1 MHTLS
6 AAEHGKASA
15 LFADMEHNRAALF
28 SVIEGRSP
36 GRVFANDLET
46 PASVCVTV
54 GAPPSDLYLGG
65 DEGDPYFN
73 RALGDLLVT
82 EIMPRLS
89 RGTGIAHLML
99 YSASEGWRRVLD
111 GLLEEHGG
119 RRLTRTQF
127 TFHPERFAR
136 LRGWRERI
144 PDGFDLKQADRE
156 LAQRIPGI
164 AELWGSVDNFLAG
177 GFFLCVMK
185 GSQMIS
191 RSGTVFVGDGRA
203 EIGVETAEPFRQQ
216 GLATLAACACIERCL
231 EVGLLPQWGCF
242 YNPASGRL
250 AQNLGFVE
258 KEGVEV
264 NYVRIGQRP
273 LAASPER

>member
-1 MHTLS
+1 MHELP
-6 AAEHGKASA
+6 AAERCKVST
-15 LFADMEHNRAALF
+15 LFADMEDNRAALF

-36 GRVFANDLET
+36 GRVLVNDLEN

-54 GAPPSDLYLGG
+54 GSPPSDLYLGG
-65 DEGDPYFN
+65 DEGDPCFN
-73 RALGDLLVT
+73 EALRDLLVT

-89 RGTGIAHLML
+89 GGTGVAHLML

-111 GLLEEHGG
+111 GLLEEYGG

-136 LRGWRERI
+136 LRGWQERV
-144 PDGFDLKQADRE
+144 PEGFHVKRADRE

-164 AELWGSVDNFLAG
+164 AELWGSVDNFLSQ

-185 GSQMIS
+185 GDEMIS

-203 EIGVETAEPFRQQ
+203 EIGVETAEPFRRQ
-216 GLATLAACACIERCL
+216 GFATLAACACIERCL
-231 EVGLLPQWGCF
+231 EMGLHPQWGCF

-250 AQNLGFVE
+250 AQKLAFEE

-264 NYVRIGQRP
+264 YYVRIGGDG
-273 LAASPER
+273 